1 MTEQIDA
8 AKWCAEILAEWD
20 SLTQELLEVQFSDTS
35 SSLLHKALVK
45 RTQEKKAISDV
56 KASAAAMVQQ
66 LMRDSDR
73 GAVTLE
79 LPDVQLNVRLTWNER
94 LPSIT

>member
-45 RTQEKKAISDV
+45 RTQEKKAISGV
-56 KASAAAMVQQ
+56 KASAAAMMQQ
-66 LMRDSDR
+66 LMRDTDK
-73 GAVTLE
+73 GIITLDIPAIGPVLE
-79 LPDVQLNVRLTWNER
+79 LTWQER
-94 LPSIT
+94 LKSD